1 MADTIRRRVRL
12 EVPWQTLLKLLAA
25 VALAWALVQILPI
38 VLILLVAVVLAVSLD
53 PVVVWLERHRIPRTL
68 AAVIVATALVVL
80 IAAFVWLTW
89 SSLASQWQEVASAVE
104 NKVRDI
110 WNRMPGWL
118 RSALG
123 SPEGGGAAPANGVA
137 LQVFSSTTSAVG
149 SIVLGF
155 VLTIYLLIEGRKT
168 YAWLIAF
175 VPRRYRPKVERTAAE
190 SHDVIW
196 AYVVGNTITSAIAFT
211 ATWLALWFLEVP
223 AALLLA
229 LMAGLS
235 DFVPVLGFIVS
246 AIPAIMLALTVSST
260 TALLVVGFYLLYNA
274 VEAYV
279 LTPWAYGNR
288 MKLSDVAVIVGF
300 AAGAQLGGVI
310 GALIALP
317 IAALY
322 PTIERIWL
330 REELPDDTVREHKL
344 IEAAEPRRAAR

>member
-1 MADTIRRRVRL
+1 MAETIRRRVRL
-12 EVPWQTLLKLLAA
+12 EMPWRTLLKVLGAI
-25 VALAWALVQILPI
+25 ALGWALVQVLPI

-53 PVVVWLERHRIPRTL
+53 PVVVWLERQRIPRTL
-68 AAVIVATALVVL
+68 AAVVVATGLIVL
-80 IAAFVWLTW
+80 FAAFLWLTW
-89 SSLASQWQEVASAVE
+89 SSLASQWQQVAGAVE
-104 NKVRDI
+104 NKVRDT
-110 WNRMPGWL
+110 WDRMPGWL
-118 RSALG
+118 QSALG
-123 SPEGGGAAPANGVA
+123 SPQGGGAAPANGVA
-137 LQVFSSTTSAVG
+137 LQVFSSTTSAAG

-155 VLTIYLLIEGRKT
+155 VLTIYLLIEGRQT
-168 YAWLIAF
+168 YAWLTAF
-175 VPRRYRPKVERTAAE
+175 VPRRHRAKVERTAAE

-196 AYVVGNTITSAIAFT
+196 AYVVGNAITSAIAFA
-211 ATWLALWFLEVP
+211 ATLLALWLLKVP

-229 LMAGLS
+229 VMAGLS
-235 DFVPVLGFIVS
+235 DFVPVIGFIVS
-246 AIPAIMLALTVSST
+246 AIPAILLAFTVSNT

-288 MKLSDVAVIVGF
+288 MKLSDVAVILGF

-330 REELPDDTVREHKL
+330 REELPDDTVREHRL

>member
-1 MADTIRRRVRL
+1 MADTVRRQVRL

-25 VALAWALVQILPI
+25 VALAC
-38 VLILLVAVVLAVSLD
+38 AVSLD
-53 PVVVWLERHRIPRTL
+53 PVVVWLERHRVPRTL
-68 AAVIVATALVVL
+68 SAVVVATVLVVL
-80 IAAFVWLTW
+80 CAAFLWLTW
-89 SSLASQWQEVASAVE
+89 SSLASQWQQVAGTVE
-104 NKVRDI
+104 NKVRDV
-110 WNRMPGWL
+110 WDRMPGWL

-123 SPEGGGAAPANGVA
+123 SSQGSGAAPANGVA

-168 YAWLIAF
+168 YAWLMAF
-175 VPRRYRPKVERTAAE
+175 VPRRHRPKVERTAAE

-196 AYVVGNTITSAIAFT
+196 AYVVGNTITSAIAFV
-211 ATWLALWFLEVP
+211 ATWLALWMLGVP

-246 AIPAIMLALTVSST
+246 AIPAILLALTVSST
-260 TALLVVGFYLLYNA
+260 TVLLVIGFYLLYNTA
-274 VEAYV
+274 EAYV

-344 IEAAEPRRAAR
+344 IEAAESRRAAR

>member
-1 MADTIRRRVRL
+1 MADTIRRQVRL
-12 EVPWQTLLKLLAA
+12 DVPWRTLLKVLAA

-53 PVVVWLERHRIPRTL
+53 PVVVWLERHRVPRTF
-68 AAVIVATALVVL
+68 AAVIVATAIVLLVG
-80 IAAFVWLTW
+80 AFLWLTW
-89 SSLASQWQEVASAVE
+89 SSLASQWQQVAGAVE
-104 NKVRDI
+104 DKVR
-110 WNRMPGWL
+110 NVGERMPGWL
-118 RSALG
+118 RGALG
-123 SPEGGGAAPANGVA
+123 SSGSGGAPADGVA
-137 LQVFSSTTSAVG
+137 LRVFSSTTSAVG

-155 VLTIYLLIEGRKT
+155 VLTIYLLIEGRQI
-168 YAWLIAF
+168 YAWLMAF
-175 VPRRYRPKVERTAAE
+175 VPRRHRPKVERTAAE
-190 SHDVIW
+190 SQDVIW
-196 AYVVGNTITSAIAFT
+196 GYVVGNAITSAIAFA
-211 ATWLALWFLEVP
+211 ATLLALWLLNVP

-229 LMAGLS
+229 LIAGLS
-235 DFVPVLGFIVS
+235 DFVPVIGFIVS
-246 AIPAIMLALTVSST
+246 AIPAVMLAFTVSNT

-274 VEAYV
+274 VEAYL

-317 IAALY
+317 IAAIY

-330 REELPDDTVREHKL
+330 REELPDDTVREHKR

>member
-1 MADTIRRRVRL
+1 MADTIRRQVRL
-12 EVPWQTLLKLLAA
+12 EVPWRTLLKVLAA
-25 VALAWALVQILPI
+25 VALAWALVQVLPI
-38 VLILLVAVVLAVSLD
+38 VLVLLVAIVLAVSLD
-53 PVVVWLERHRIPRTL
+53 PVVVWLEHHRVPRTL
-68 AAVIVATALVVL
+68 AAVVVATVLVVL
-80 IAAFVWLTW
+80 FAAFLWLTW
-89 SSLASQWQEVASAVE
+89 SSLASQWQEVAGAVE
-104 NKVRDI
+104 NKVRGVWDQ
-110 WNRMPGWL
+110 MPGWL

-123 SPEGGGAAPANGVA
+123 SPQGSGAAPANGMA

-149 SIVLGF
+149 SVVLGF
-155 VLTIYLLIEGRKT
+155 VLTIYLLIEGRQT

-175 VPRRYRPKVERTAAE
+175 VPRRHRAKVDRTALE
-190 SHDVIW
+190 SHDVIRG
-196 AYVVGNTITSAIAFT
+196 YVVGNAITSAIAFA

-235 DFVPVLGFIVS
+235 DFVPVIGFIVS
-246 AIPAIMLALTVSST
+246 AIPAIFLALTVSST
-260 TALLVVGFYLLYNA
+260 TAMLVVGFYLLYNA

-288 MKLSDVAVIVGF
+288 LKLSDVAVIVGF